1 MSSSSESEEVGIK
14 NGDLFAKQKAEQT
27 KKSKCKKD
35 KKADDKK
42 DKKADD
48 KSKAAKDWT
57 EEETNSLIEL
67 LENKSCLWDI
77 YHKDYKKRDLK
88 EIAYSEI
95 ATALDTTIAS
105 VKTKIN
111 SLRTNLSKEVCKE
124 RATKSGQSTD
134 ELYVSKW
141 VHYQQLAFLIPII
154 GASKSR
160 DSLKRTNSQIVG
172 SDEELEMASPKNK
185 KKTIAE
191 RKLDLLSKCTDAIT
205 SNATKAVPEEKVP
218 KPQISVFATYVDEKL
233 SQLNKR
239 DRSIAEKRI
248 SDILFEIE
256 MGAEA
261 QKDFRIGYFPSSTQ
275 QPGMPG
281 MSRHVGNHGSYVSL
295 QSNTEQGQSFMD
307 MMTQ

>member
-1 MSSSSESEEVGIK
+1 MSSSESEEVGIK

-27 KKSKCKKD
+27 KKAKS
-35 KKADDKK
+35 KK

-57 EEETNSLIEL
+57 EEEINSLIEL

-95 ATALDTTIAS
+95 ATALDTTIPS

-141 VHYQQLAFLIPII
+141 VHYQQLAFLKPVI

-160 DSLKRTNSQIVG
+160 DSLKRTNSQIVD
-172 SDEELEMASPKNK
+172 SEEELEMASPKNK

-205 SNATKAVPEEKVP
+205 SNATKAVPEEKIP
-218 KPQISVFATYVDEKL
+218 QKPQISVFATYVDEKL

-239 DRSIAEKRI
+239 DRRIAEKRI
-248 SDILFEIE
+248 SDILFDIE

-261 QKDFRIGYFPSSTQ
+261 QQEFRIGYFPSSTQ
-275 QPGMPG
+275 QPG

-295 QSNTEQGQSFMD
+295 QSNTEQGQSYMD